1 MKIQVVGLS
10 GVGKT
15 TISKKISKSLNLKY
29 VSIDDILY
37 LEKFSKK
44 NTHKTINK
52 KVSKVFKE
60 KNFILDGTFLNFKY
74 NDYKRFDLII
84 IIEIGLLKNIF
95 YIIKRFL
102 KFKKYRKLFVLKN
115 IYLNFKTRFLKASW
129 EIQEHN
135 TFIKKNCKFVVLK
148 NYKDER
154 KVFEILKN
162 LDK

>member
-15 TISKKISKSLNLKY
+15 TLSKKISKSLNLKY
-29 VSIDDILY
+29 ISIDDILY

-44 NTHKTINK
+44 NSYDAINRK
-52 KVSKVFKE
+52 ILKVFKE

-74 NDYKRFDLII
+74 EDYKEFDLII
-84 IIEIGLLKNIF
+84 LIEIELLKNIF
-95 YIIKRFL
+95 YILKRFL

-129 EIQEHN
+129 EIQKHN
-135 TFIKKNCKFVVLK
+135 NFIKKNCKFVILK
-148 NYKDER
+148 NYKNER
-154 KVFEILKN
+154 KLFEILKN
-162 LDK
+162 LNK